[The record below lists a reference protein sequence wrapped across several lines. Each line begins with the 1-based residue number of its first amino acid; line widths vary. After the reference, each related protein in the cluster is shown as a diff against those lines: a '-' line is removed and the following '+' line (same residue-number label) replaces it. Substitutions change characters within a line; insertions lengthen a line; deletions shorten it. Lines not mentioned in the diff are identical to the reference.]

1 MFSEGQ
7 RTEGHFR
14 YPGASNAITIIVDL
28 RSEHD
33 LKVLLKVGHADSATN
48 MQVIGLTHRP
58 TGFNGRRWY
67 FVSQNGERA
76 ETLFLVGRFFRTRRE
91 AGLTYRSQ
99 SVGELD
105 RALDRRR
112 KLQAQ
117 LEGTGARGPARGRRR
132 KQATE
137 ELAEIQRLLAA
148 FESGL
153 VLRDQNIR
161 AQARE
166 RRRSSLE
173 RLDAAR
179 AAMAQRKDVQPE
191 WVITTFGT
199 LVDGLK
205 AATTS
210 PDTSPIPPRSASS
223 DPGPQVNIGILQRLG
238 FVQTGKM
245 LGDQLGWSEAWV
257 PEPGRR
263 LFFIIDL
270 RDRRRPCAVLL
281 VCDPGRQ
288 AHQLFALKRIKGRFG
303 RQEYCFICPHT
314 GRQST
319 VIFYSEGQFFCSTTC
334 VYENLSPT
342 GVCRRMLGSARRMSR
357 DGVVRH
363 HLTADG
369 RGLARSNSERFSA
382 GLIASMAS
390 IHR

>member
-1 MFSEGQ
+1 VASCDGKGYVASCDGKHLGKTMGARLINNPRRTNIGHVEDFPVLDMRSLRKSAMFSEGE
-7 RTEGHFR
+7 RTEGHFQ
-14 YPGASNAITIIVDL
+14 YPGASNAMTIIVDL

-33 LKVLLKVGHADSATN
+33 LKVLLEVGHTDSATN
-48 MQVIGLTHRP
+48 MQVIGLTHRL

-67 FVSQNGERA
+67 FVSTNGERA
-76 ETLFLVGRFFRTRRE
+76 ETLFLVGGFFRTRRE
-91 AGLTYRSQ
+91 AGLTYCSQ

-112 KLQAQ
+112 KLQVQ

-132 KQATE
+132 EQAKE
-137 ELAEIQRLLAA
+137 KLAEIQFLLAA

-153 VLRDQNIR
+153 VFQDQNRR

-319 VIFYSEGQFFCSTTC
+319 VIFYSEGQFFCST
-334 VYENLSPT
+334 
-342 GVCRRMLGSARRMSR
+342 
-357 DGVVRH
+357 
-363 HLTADG
+363 
-369 RGLARSNSERFSA
+369 
-382 GLIASMAS
+382 
-390 IHR
+390 

>member
-1 MFSEGQ
+1 VASCDGKGYVASCDGKGYVASCDGKGKTMGARLINNPRRTNIGHVEDFPVLHMRSLRKSAMFNEGQ

-33 LKVLLKVGHADSATN
+33 LEVLLEVGHTDSATN

-67 FVSQNGERA
+67 FVSTNGERA
-76 ETLFLVGRFFRTRRE
+76 ETLFLVGGFFRTRRE

-99 SVGELD
+99 STGELD

-112 KLQAQ
+112 KLQVQ

-132 KQATE
+132 KQAKE
-137 ELAEIQRLLAA
+137 GLAEIQRLVAA

-153 VLRDQNIR
+153 VLQDQNRR

-319 VIFYSEGQFFCSTTC
+319 VIFYSEGQFFCST
-334 VYENLSPT
+334 
-342 GVCRRMLGSARRMSR
+342 
-357 DGVVRH
+357 
-363 HLTADG
+363 
-369 RGLARSNSERFSA
+369 
-382 GLIASMAS
+382 
-390 IHR
+390 

>member
-1 MFSEGQ
+1 MGARLINSPRRSKIGHVEAFPVLHMRSLRKSAMFSEGQ

-33 LKVLLKVGHADSATN
+33 LEVLLEVGHTDSATN

-67 FVSQNGERA
+67 FVSTNGERA
-76 ETLFLVGRFFRTRRE
+76 ETLFLVGGFFRTRRE

-112 KLQAQ
+112 KLQVQ

-132 KQATE
+132 KQAKE

-153 VLRDQNIR
+153 VLRDQNRR

-303 RQEYCFICPHT
+303 RQEYRFICPHT

-319 VIFYSEGQFFCSTTC
+319 VIFYSEGRFFCST
-334 VYENLSPT
+334 
-342 GVCRRMLGSARRMSR
+342 
-357 DGVVRH
+357 
-363 HLTADG
+363 
-369 RGLARSNSERFSA
+369 
-382 GLIASMAS
+382 
-390 IHR
+390 

>member
-1 MFSEGQ
+1 MGARLINNPRRTKIGHVEAFPVLHMRWLRKSAMFSEGQ
-7 RTEGHFR
+7 RTEGHFL

-33 LKVLLKVGHADSATN
+33 LKVLLEVGHTDSATN

-67 FVSQNGERA
+67 FVSTNGERA
-76 ETLFLVGRFFRTRRE
+76 ETLFLVGGFFRTRRE

-99 SVGELD
+99 STGELD

-112 KLQAQ
+112 KLQVQ

-132 KQATE
+132 KQAKE
-137 ELAEIQRLLAA
+137 GLAEIQRLVAA

-153 VLRDQNIR
+153 VLQDQNRR

-319 VIFYSEGQFFCSTTC
+319 VIFYSEGQFFCST
-334 VYENLSPT
+334 
-342 GVCRRMLGSARRMSR
+342 
-357 DGVVRH
+357 
-363 HLTADG
+363 
-369 RGLARSNSERFSA
+369 
-382 GLIASMAS
+382 
-390 IHR
+390 

>member
-1 MFSEGQ
+1 MASCDGKGYVASCDGKGKTMGARLINNPRRTKIGHVQAFPVLHMRSLRKSAMFSEGQ

-33 LKVLLKVGHADSATN
+33 LEVLLEVGHTDSATN

-67 FVSQNGERA
+67 FVSANGERA
-76 ETLFLVGRFFRTRRE
+76 ETLFLVEGFFRTRTE

-99 SVGELD
+99 STGELD

-132 KQATE
+132 KQAE
-137 ELAEIQRLLAA
+137 EKLAEIQFLVDA

-153 VLRDQNIR
+153 VFQDQNRR
-161 AQARE
+161 AQARQ

-319 VIFYSEGQFFCSTTC
+319 VLFYSEGQFFCST
-334 VYENLSPT
+334 
-342 GVCRRMLGSARRMSR
+342 
-357 DGVVRH
+357 
-363 HLTADG
+363 
-369 RGLARSNSERFSA
+369 
-382 GLIASMAS
+382 
-390 IHR
+390 

>member
-1 MFSEGQ
+1 MGARLINNPRRTKIGHVEAFPVLHMRSLRKSAMFSEGQ
-7 RTEGHFR
+7 RTEGHLG

-58 TGFNGRRWY
+58 TGFN
-67 FVSQNGERA
+67 
-76 ETLFLVGRFFRTRRE
+76 

-99 SVGELD
+99 SQGELD

-112 KLQAQ
+112 KLQVQ

-132 KQATE
+132 KQAE
-137 ELAEIQRLLAA
+137 EKLAEIQRLLAA

-153 VLRDQNIR
+153 VLRDQIRR

-199 LVDGLK
+199 LVDSLK

-210 PDTSPIPPRSASS
+210 PDTSPIAPRSASS

-319 VIFYSEGQFFCSTTC
+319 VLFYSEGQFFCST
-334 VYENLSPT
+334 
-342 GVCRRMLGSARRMSR
+342 
-357 DGVVRH
+357 
-363 HLTADG
+363 
-369 RGLARSNSERFSA
+369 
-382 GLIASMAS
+382 
-390 IHR
+390 